1 MPVVELI
8 FALPKSD
15 LLFYLELHQTITCHQ
30 NILFILPYSD
40 LCVHFLLQFL
50 RHLKEWLDWCGSH
63 DLSNSVEDC
72 ERLITSHEEMRESY
86 QSVYSLAM
94 KDSQQLR
101 EGLMNHMGMAKGNTP
116 SHSSLSVH
124 LQRVQVCN
132 YEE

>member
-1 MPVVELI
+1 MC
-8 FALPKSD
+8 K
-15 LLFYLELHQTITCHQ
+15 
-30 NILFILPYSD
+30 
-40 LCVHFLLQFL
+40 FLLQFL
-50 RHLKEWLDWCGSH
+50 RHLKEWLDLCGSR

-86 QSVYSLAM
+86 QSVYSLTM

-101 EGLMNHMGMAKGNTP
+101 EGLMNQMGMAKGNTP

-132 YEE
+132 